1 VANVHQYSSLAG
13 NYCPVR
19 EIFLNKAVDI
29 SGLAYDEVTLPAA
42 DTWKPTAAATFGF
55 SPNGIPSRAGYAFM
69 TGRLS
74 PENLILTLNP
84 WRRTKAD
91 RLDQLRP
98 SIPEYLA
105 APLVNQ

>member
-1 VANVHQYSSLAG
+1 VANVHRYSRLAG

-19 EIFLNKAVDI
+19 KIFQNKTVDI

-42 DTWKPTAAATFGF
+42 DTWQPTAAATFVF
-55 SPNGIPSRAGYAFM
+55 TPNGIPSRAGYAFM

-74 PENLILTLNP
+74 RQNLILTLNP

-91 RLDQLRP
+91 CLDRLRP
-98 SIPEYLA
+98 SISEYFA
-105 APLVNQ
+105 GPLVNQ